1 MTDIERTVEYQPRNA
16 HIESIQ
22 ATKIKHTPLNGSSF
36 DKNSDFIEFRIQP
49 DNSWVDSPKTKL
61 HVTFTPKDITAT
73 AGTAADFGIYSSPSV
88 NSCFSR
94 LECRI
99 GGNLIENVLDYNRI
113 FTQYNKIYS
122 SSIQN
127 QTNGSIED
135 LYSPSSIIGTESSA
149 VGVKLNS
156 TDANPPT
163 GLVSRTCSIPLSLSN
178 LFGPSARK
186 AFPLALCKQVLTIRL
201 YITSSVE
208 EVIYSHGG
216 SAAYDTAY
224 GSANFSLSNVS
235 LEMTHIRYPQM
246 SLDRIREGMPREIV
260 WDGVQTI
267 SSTSNIG
274 YSSQERVIL
283 PNTSYSDVRNVV
295 INQWYPTYAGN
306 QVTQGCSPLNGLY
319 QSQLF
324 LDGHP
329 VSRNRPVGS
338 VFSNLP
344 TNSQS
349 EIASSVISLNRPF
362 RLYDDVNTQITI
374 SRSSATGATTQNF
387 NLNNGGGGAAAEPFS
402 IPAVS
407 KPLVSVFAPANEK
420 PVSPYFGLVGFDL
433 TNNGDPSRDNV
444 GHDCRGRQMVY
455 QARQTNTIPNTEP
468 NCVIQAILCV
478 GVKYMLD
485 RDAGII
491 RTIY

>member
-22 ATKIKHTPLNGSSF
+22 ATKIKHTPLNGSTF

-49 DNSWVDSPKTKL
+49 DNSWIDSPKTKL
-61 HVTFTPKDITAT
+61 HITFKPKDITAG
-73 AGTAADFGIYSSPSV
+73 ANAFGIYSSPSV
-88 NSCFSR
+88 NSVFTR

-99 GGNLIENVLDYNRI
+99 GGNLIENVMDYNRI

-135 LYSPSSIIGTESSA
+135 LYSPSSVIGTESSA
-149 VGVKLNS
+149 IGIKLN
-156 TDANPPT
+156 TTNANPPAPASLI
-163 GLVSRTCSIPLSLSN
+163 GRTCSIPLSLSN

-208 EVIYSHGG
+208 EVIYSNGNGG
-216 SAAYDTAY
+216 NKDTAY

-235 LEMTHIRYPQM
+235 LEMSHIRYPQM
-246 SLDRIREGMPREIV
+246 SLDKIREGMPKEVV

-295 INQWYPTYAGN
+295 INQWYPTYAGD
-306 QVTQGCSPLNGLY
+306 QVTMGCSPLNGLY

-344 TNSQS
+344 ANSQS
-349 EIASSVISLNRPF
+349 EIAASVISLNRPF

-374 SRSSATGATTQNF
+374 SRSGSTTASKQNF
-387 NLNNGGGGAAAEPFS
+387 NLLNGGEGGAGVPFS

-407 KPLVSVFAPANEK
+407 KPLISVFAPADDT
-420 PVSPYFGLVGFDL
+420 PVAPYFGLVGFDL